1 MAKFVDFFHILLDNL
16 FNFQNIY
23 SFIMLFSIVL
33 HFIFNFEWQTKVWSW
48 LENLQKMQ
56 NK

>member
-33 HFIFNFEWQTKVWSW
+33 HFIFDFEWQTKVWSW